1 MARTWVSSSDL
12 APFAVVNVGPTGD
25 RCRVGETGGMTV
37 DEPRPLMPA
46 ENSVLALLLGVEF
59 PGVDELRVQAAS
71 ATVVGGCD
79 CGGPSIALRM
89 PDAAPLASGLTSRLA
104 PAEGVVSPQGDG
116 VPGEIIL
123 FVDEGRLS
131 YLEYV
136 YYDAPPKEWPTLD
149 RVSVSAQ
156 SR

>member
-1 MARTWVSSSDL
+1 ML
-12 APFAVVNVGPTGD
+12 APLVTV
-25 RCRVGETGGMTV
+25 CRVSETGGMTL
-37 DEPRPLMPA
+37 DEPRPLTPA

-59 PGVDELRVQAAS
+59 PGVDELRVQAGS

-79 CGGPSIALRM
+79 CGCPSIDLQV
-89 PDAAPLASGLTSRLA
+89 PDAAPLASGLSSRLA

-116 VPGEIIL
+116 LPGEIIL
-123 FVDEGRLS
+123 FVDDGRLS

-136 YYDAPPKEWPTLD
+136 YYDYSPPTEWPTLD
-149 RVSVSAQ
+149 RVSVTAK